1 MKVVCSALVVTVAVA
16 MGVIASGAAA
26 VAAPTP
32 STTLTPAAIP
42 GWAGYYSNDFEGI
55 ASTVV
60 TVPHINCSGNPT
72 GSFEGQAE
80 GVQFLNDFD
89 GSTGTSLVGAYA
101 VVRTYCN
108 GATAT
113 YDTAFF
119 MPPPADNVTDYVPSS
134 VAVRPGDRVLV
145 SVTVSSTSSS
155 ASIRDLSRRSA
166 TSFAHGAA
174 VTDAGP
180 NIGIVAL
187 GLPSGGAD
195 VIGAPNGVSSVPPPV
210 PSSTVSF
217 TYSEAGGKALVDMPG
232 LAAQE
237 WTNSSDSS
245 EVYAAPSPLSGGS
258 NFAVSVPG

>member
-1 MKVVCSALVVTVAVA
+1 MKVVRSALVVTVAVA
-16 MGVIASGAAA
+16 VGVIASGAAA
-26 VAAPTP
+26 VAAPHP
-32 STTLTPAAIP
+32 VDDAHP
-42 GWAGYYSNDFEGI
+42 GRHPGLGRLLQQRLRGDRGP
-55 ASTVV
+55 TVV

-72 GSFEGQAE
+72 GSFEGQAK

-119 MPPPADNVTDYVPSS
+119 SATPGRQRDGLRAVLGRRPSGG
-134 VAVRPGDRVLV
+134 PLLV

-237 WTNSSDSS
+237 WTNSSDS
-245 EVYAAPSPLSGGS
+245 G
-258 NFAVSVPG
+258 